1 MTEHLAVLR
10 RVGWALVVIGAL
22 DIGVMIY
29 CIMNQISYSS
39 SLNIFAVIAG
49 ILLIRGSLSAVRYV
63 TWFSA
68 FMLSGLVLGALIV
81 VPWTQPLDY
90 SLLLFR
96 ENPLVSVV
104 SIVLTAVLLL
114 SLFWVYLQLR
124 SPAIVEARV
133 AAGHRPGPPR
143 SALVA
148 GTTLAVFLAGM
159 MQFTL
164 RGESAE
170 KAQRL
175 AAQQNGADY
184 KYFVSS
190 MNWSGRRV
198 SARVTGYND
207 EDSKE
212 VEVEWED

>member
-1 MTEHLAVLR
+1 M
-10 RVGWALVVIGAL
+10 L
-22 DIGVMIY
+22 DIGFMIY
-29 CIMNQISYSS
+29 CVVNRMSYSS
-39 SLNIFAVIAG
+39 SLNIFAVVAG
-49 ILLIRGSLSAVRYV
+49 ILLIRGNLSAVRVV

-68 FMLSGLVLGALIV
+68 FMLCGLLLGVLIV
-81 VPWTQPLDY
+81 VSWMQPLDY
-90 SLLLFR
+90 SLLLLR
-96 ENPLVSVV
+96 ENPFVSVV
-104 SIVLTAVLLL
+104 SIALTAVLLL
-114 SLFWVYLQLR
+114 SLFWVYRQLR
-124 SPAIVEARV
+124 SPAVLEARV

-143 SALVA
+143 SAFVA
-148 GTTLAVFLAGM
+148 VTTLAVFLAVM

-164 RGESAE
+164 RGESGE

-175 AAQQNGADY
+175 AAQQYGADY

-198 SARVTGYND
+198 SARVTAYND